1 MRPQGSDV
9 VAGNP
14 CRVRHAPEL
23 LLLLGVRV
31 GRLADL
37 GAAHGASQVV
47 VVPLGLGL
55 GDAREAPEAE
65 RVGAGKRQPCRASS
79 VPVADRAFPV
89 RLGGCWGRGRS
100 SLGGGGGGGDG
111 GGGDIGVGV
120 HLAYP
125 AGFVLAGGSVFGG
138 RQFCPTSG

>member
-1 MRPQGSDV
+1 M
-9 VAGNP
+9 VADLAGLI
-14 CRVRHAPEL
+14 RHALEL
-23 LLLLGVRV
+23 LLLLGAGV

-89 RLGGCWGRGRS
+89 RLGGCWGRGRF

-120 HLAYP
+120 HLCLLRWFYWL
-125 AGFVLAGGSVFGG
+125 GQSVLGGVNFVRLQG
-138 RQFCPTSG
+138 RKPP